1 MSAYFVV
8 QATVKDPEKLA
19 AYSQEALPLISA
31 HQGELFLRAPV
42 LEIMGGESDFE
53 RVIILE
59 FPDADVARNWYN
71 CEEYQALIPLRE
83 EGANMLFT
91 LVEAPD

>member
-19 AYSQEALPLISA
+19 AYSQDALPLITA
-31 HQGELFLRAPV
+31 HQGEFFLRAPV
-42 LEIMGGESDFE
+42 LEVMGGESDFE
-53 RVIILE
+53 RVIILK
-59 FPDADVARNWYN
+59 FPDADGARNWYN

-83 EGANMLFT
+83 EGADMLFT
-91 LVEAPD
+91 LIEAPD

>member
-1 MSAYFVV
+1 MSRPEARRQHPLVRPTAAEEEQNNG
-8 QATVKDPEKLA
+8 QAED
-19 AYSQEALPLISA
+19 
-31 HQGELFLRAPV
+31 
-42 LEIMGGESDFE
+42 GGESDFE
-53 RVIILE
+53 RVIILK

-91 LVEAPD
+91 LIEAPD